1 VGRKMI
7 SKMKIGGKKITA
19 AMERISTGSQGE
31 KRSSGD
37 VPYART
43 TGETSP
49 RQQMRSSPDYSN
61 PIGSPVRAPTAQSF
75 NEPLRQNGVEYSA
88 DRMTSTAPV
97 GLGPSPT
104 PIAEHPATFAQMHV
118 PEAPPS
124 PLSYHRPETPVSPP
138 RGAPKQGHGS
148 KPSISGGK
156 VSKFFGLTVSS
167 ELKATRNS
175 AEESPPLQQQIS
187 SPQTSPQPSKFS
199 KFMADVSSGGL
210 SGTQSNQQQS
220 RRSSSPIPPPPP
232 PKSQYQ
238 KDPATRGGGLKSFF
252 ADISSR
258 DALGHKPG
266 EKPSLAQPPESQIS
280 PRPPKTSPRTA
291 DGATTSSGGGFSR
304 FFSDISKRDL
314 SGHTE
319 QEKATAL
326 TKKREQEKTHVPAQP
341 VVYDERASD
350 FEVKI
355 GLMQDVLPHISRD
368 VLVDSLK
375 QAGGDE
381 RKGIGIA
388 VLGNYGS

>member
-7 SKMKIGGKKITA
+7 SKMKIGGRKITA

-43 TGETSP
+43 TDETSP
-49 RQQMRSSPDYSN
+49 LQQMRSSPDYSN
-61 PIGSPVRAPTAQSF
+61 PIGSPVRAPTAQSY
-75 NEPLRQNGVEYSA
+75 NEPLRQNGVEYPA

-97 GLGPSPT
+97 GLGPST
-104 PIAEHPATFAQMHV
+104 PIAEHPATFSQMHV

-124 PLSYHRPETPVSPP
+124 PLSYHRPETPVSPA
-138 RGAPKQGHGS
+138 RAPKKGHGS

-156 VSKFFGLTVSS
+156 VSKFFGVTVSS
-167 ELKATRNS
+167 DLKPTRNS
-175 AEESPPLQQQIS
+175 AEDSPPLQQQIS
-187 SPQTSPQPSKFS
+187 SPQTSPKPSKFS
-199 KFMADVSSGGL
+199 KFMADISSGGL

-220 RRSSSPIPPPPP
+220 GRSSSPLPPPPP

-252 ADISSR
+252 ADISTR
-258 DALGHKPG
+258 DALGNKPG
-266 EKPSLAQPPESQIS
+266 EKPILAQPPESQIS
-280 PRPPKTSPRTA
+280 PRLPKTSPRAT
-291 DGATTSSGGGFSR
+291 DGVATGSGGGFSR

-319 QEKATAL
+319 QEKAAAL
-326 TKKREQEKTHVPAQP
+326 AKKGGQEKIHVPAQP
-341 VVYDERASD
+341 VVYDESASD